1 MTPAQSAIA
10 QMIIDAV
17 NLEDVTVADI
27 DPDASI
33 FNDGL
38 GLDSIDAL
46 EISLALNKAYGIKIK
61 AGEQNVAE
69 IFSSVAALSAFV
81 EAHQAA

>member
-1 MTPAQSAIA
+1 MTPEQIEIA

-17 NLEDVTVADI
+17 NLEDVSIEEI
-27 DPDASI
+27 DPEAAI

-46 EISLALNKAYGIKIK
+46 EISLAINKRYGIKIK
-61 AGEQNVAE
+61 SGDKDVAHV
-69 IFSSVAALSAFV
+69 FSSVAALSEYVQTHKA
-81 EAHQAA
+81 